1 MNLLIG
7 SWIFVKELV
16 IFQTEIKIVRLENE
30 GEDTDGNSDE
40 DSESEDSSDDNS
52 DEDKN
57 AVRQIG
63 QQEREKLLRAMKD

>member
-1 MNLLIG
+1 M
-7 SWIFVKELV
+7 
-16 IFQTEIKIVRLENE
+16 RLENE